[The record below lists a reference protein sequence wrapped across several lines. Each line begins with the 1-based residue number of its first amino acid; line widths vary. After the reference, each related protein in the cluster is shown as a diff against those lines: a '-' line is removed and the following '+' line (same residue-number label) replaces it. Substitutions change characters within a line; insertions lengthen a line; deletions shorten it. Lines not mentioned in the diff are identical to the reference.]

1 MRAGALIVI
10 LGLILGWAA
19 PRAAGAVPAPDDSL
33 LNLDW
38 RVFIAAK
45 PIYCILVEKDRQRL
59 LVLRHDGRIQVE
71 AEYRVGTGAHTGPKR
86 EEGDSRT
93 PEGVYF
99 ITKGYLDHK
108 LSVFGTRAYHL
119 NYPNY
124 FDLRRGRTGF
134 GIFLHGTNRPLQPAS
149 SNGCVTLDNGDLDK
163 LADFLHRGTAV
174 FIVPGLG
181 AQPQDPGPL
190 PDLTSHD
197 FAGARALLLPPDDR
211 QADFASLYLIRINNQ
226 TVAVGEYWDRDQ
238 KMRRAAAYLQPGADD
253 KWTVGDNDPLGE
265 GREAAGPQ
273 VAVVGVN
280 LDAYRTGGD
289 NGEQVAGEASSEDR
303 YLDLYLKAV
312 RPGLAAASLPA
323 SAGAPPEA
331 GKVAVAP
338 AAAGRGPGSG
348 LTYGLFLL
356 ATGVSLGV
364 AVALARR
371 RQQEEGRG
379 RDEAG
384 ASDLSQAGEDLRR
397 TRAELATVRAWMDE
411 EERAMERREALQEGR
426 MERLESLLVARMS
439 EFDRLREEQ
448 AGWRREGR
456 EVGAAQEQA
465 LTGVSR
471 ELAGLRADL
480 LTAHEELG
488 QREAALR
495 ERDLELREVLAAQGR
510 GWQSELRG
518 VFDTLRGQVE
528 ALTAAWEAEREEL
541 RLARESEA
549 RELTELR
556 LSRERAQD
564 EAARLVAE
572 SGRWRAEAEQGAEE
586 AARLTQELGLA
597 REELAGERGAAAE
610 LRAGAERLA
619 GLERELAERE
629 GRLLALEQAAR
640 EGEAELLAGRGE
652 RERLTAAWEAERE
665 ELRLARESEGRELT
679 ELRLSRERAQ
689 DEAAR
694 LVAESG
700 RWRTEAEQ
708 GAEEAARL
716 TKELG
721 LAREELA
728 GERGAAAEL
737 RAGAERL
744 AGLERELAEREVRL
758 LALEQAA
765 REGEA
770 ELLAGR
776 GERERLT
783 AAWEAER
790 EELRLARESE
800 GRELTELRRSRE
812 RAQAEAARL
821 TQELGLARQEL
832 AELAL
837 ARQVEVA
844 DLGNAVRQAREDKAA
859 SQEAIARL
867 QREVESLTSDLG
879 QTREQEGSE
888 TRRRLDQEE
897 TLAGLRRENVQL
909 QAKVSELKRSNLD
922 QGVVLIKGAH
932 TLPGEVLR
940 KWIGKG

>member
-1 MRAGALIVI
+1 M
-10 LGLILGWAA
+10 
-19 PRAAGAVPAPDDSL
+19 PAPDGSL
-33 LNLDW
+33 LDLDW

-59 LVLRHDGRIQVE
+59 LVLRHDGRLQVE
-71 AEYRVGTGAHTGPKR
+71 AEYRIGTGAHPGPKR

-124 FDLRRGRTGF
+124 FDLRQGRTGF

-174 FIVPGLG
+174 FIVPSLG
-181 AQPQDPGPL
+181 AQPQDPGTL

-197 FAGARALLLPPDDR
+197 FAGARALLLPPDE
-211 QADFASLYLIRINNQ
+211 QKADFASLYLIRVNNQ
-226 TVAVGEYWDRDQ
+226 TVAVGEYWGRDE

-265 GREAAGPQ
+265 GREETGPQ
-273 VAVVGVN
+273 VAVAGVN
-280 LDAYRTGGD
+280 LDAYRMGGD
-289 NGEQVAGEASSEDR
+289 NSEQMTGEASSEDR

-312 RPGLAAASLPA
+312 RPGLAEASLA
-323 SAGAPPEA
+323 AVAVAPPEA
-331 GKVAVAP
+331 APVTVAP
-338 AAAGRGPGSG
+338 ETGRGPGAG
-348 LTYGLFLL
+348 LISGLFLL
-356 ATGVSLGV
+356 ATGISLGV

-371 RQQEEGRG
+371 RQKEGRG
-379 RDEAG
+379 RDEAE
-384 ASDLSQAGEDLRR
+384 AADLSQAGEDLRR
-397 TRAELATVRAWMDE
+397 TRAELATVRARMDE

-426 MERLESLLVARMS
+426 MERLESLLVERMS

-465 LTGVSR
+465 LAGVSR

-480 LTAHEELG
+480 LTAHAELG
-488 QREAALR
+488 QREAALLR
-495 ERDLELREVLAAQGR
+495 EWDLELREVLAAQGQ

-528 ALTAAWEAEREEL
+528 AMNVAREAEREEL
-541 RLARESEA
+541 RLAREE
-549 RELTELR
+549 ET
-556 LSRERAQD
+556 
-564 EAARLVAE
+564 RLVAE
-572 SGRWRAEAEQGAEE
+572 SRQWRAEAD
-586 AARLTQELGLA
+586 RLAQELGLA

-610 LRAGAERLA
+610 LRAGAERRA

-629 GRLLALEQAAR
+629 GRLLLLEQTAR
-640 EGEAELLAGRGE
+640 ER
-652 RERLTAAWEAERE
+652 EAERE
-665 ELRLARESEGRELT
+665 ELRLARESEARELT
-679 ELRLSRERAQ
+679 ELRLSQERER
-689 DEAAR
+689 EEVAR

-700 RWRTEAEQ
+700 QWRAEAE
-708 GAEEAARL
+708 RL
-716 TKELG
+716 TQELRV
-721 LAREELA
+721 AREDLA
-728 GERGAAAEL
+728 GERETAAEL
-737 RAGAERL
+737 RAGAERR
-744 AGLERELAEREVRL
+744 AGLEQELAEREGRL
-758 LALEQAA
+758 LLLEQTK
-765 REGEA
+765 RERAA
-770 ELLAGR
+770 ELLA
-776 GERERLT
+776 EREEHDRLA
-783 AAWEAER
+783 AAWQAER

-800 GRELTELRRSRE
+800 ARELTELRLAQERE
-812 RAQAEAARL
+812 REEVARLVAESGQWRAEAERRAE
-821 TQELGLARQEL
+821 ELRATRQEL
-832 AELAL
+832 AELVL

-844 DLGNAVRQAREDKAA
+844 DLRHAVRQAREDKAT
-859 SQEAIARL
+859 SQETIARL
-867 QREVESLTSDLG
+867 QREMEALSSTLE
-879 QTREQEGSE
+879 QTREQEDSE

-909 QAKVSELKRSNLD
+909 QAKAAELKRSNLD
-922 QGVVLIKGAH
+922 QGVMLIKGAH
-932 TLPGEVLR
+932 ALPGEVLR

>member
-1 MRAGALIVI
+1 MRGGMRAGALIVI
-10 LGLILGWAA
+10 LCLTLGWAA
-19 PRAAGAVPAPDDSL
+19 PRAARAVPAPDGSL
-33 LNLDW
+33 LDLDW

-71 AEYRVGTGAHTGPKR
+71 AEYRIGTGAHPGPKR

-124 FDLRRGRTGF
+124 FDLRQGRTGF

-174 FIVPGLG
+174 FIVPSLG
-181 AQPQDPGPL
+181 AQPQDPGTL

-197 FAGARALLLPPDDR
+197 FAGARALLLPPDE
-211 QADFASLYLIRINNQ
+211 QKADFASLYLIRVNNQ
-226 TVAVGEYWDRDQ
+226 TVAVGEYWARDE
-238 KMRRAAAYLQPGADD
+238 KLRRAAAYLQPGADD

-265 GREAAGPQ
+265 GREETGPQ
-273 VAVVGVN
+273 VAVAGVN
-280 LDAYRTGGD
+280 LDAYRMDGD
-289 NGEQVAGEASSEDR
+289 SGEQMTGEASPEDR

-312 RPGLAAASLPA
+312 RPGLTEASLAAAA
-323 SAGAPPEA
+323 VAPPEA
-331 GKVAVAP
+331 AP
-338 AAAGRGPGSG
+338 VTVTPETGRGPGAG
-348 LTYGLFLL
+348 LAYGLFLL
-356 ATGVSLGV
+356 ATGISLGV

-371 RQQEEGRG
+371 RQEEGRG
-379 RDEAG
+379 REEAE

-397 TRAELATVRAWMDE
+397 TRAELATVRARMDE

-426 MERLESLLVARMS
+426 MERLESLLVERMS

-465 LTGVSR
+465 LAGVSR

-488 QREAALR
+488 QREAALLR
-495 ERDLELREVLAAQGR
+495 ERDLELREVLAAQAQ

-528 ALTAAWEAEREEL
+528 AMNAAWEAEREEL
-541 RLARESEA
+541 RLTRESEA

-556 LSRERAQD
+556 LSQERKREEVTRLVAESGQWQAEAERLAQELELAREKLAGEQGATAERLAGLEQELTEREGRLLLLEQTARER
-564 EAARLVAE
+564 EAELLAGREERDRLAAAWEAEREEVARLVAE
-572 SGRWRAEAEQGAEE
+572 SGQWRAEAE
-586 AARLTQELGLA
+586 RLTQELRLA
-597 REELAGERGAAAE
+597 REELAGEQGTAAE

-619 GLERELAERE
+619 GLERELAERN
-629 GRLLALEQAAR
+629 GRLLLLEQTAR
-640 EGEAELLAGRGE
+640 EREAELLAGRE
-652 RERLTAAWEAERE
+652 ERE
-665 ELRLARESEGRELT
+665 EV
-679 ELRLSRERAQ
+679 
-689 DEAAR
+689 AR

-700 RWRTEAEQ
+700 QWRAEAEQ
-708 GAEEAARL
+708 RAEEEARL
-716 TKELG
+716 
-721 LAREELA
+721 AQ
-728 GERGAAAEL
+728 EL
-737 RAGAERL
+737 RA
-744 AGLERELAEREVRL
+744 
-758 LALEQAA
+758 
-765 REGEA
+765 
-770 ELLAGR
+770 
-776 GERERLT
+776 
-783 AAWEAER
+783 
-790 EELRLARESE
+790 
-800 GRELTELRRSRE
+800 
-812 RAQAEAARL
+812 
-821 TQELGLARQEL
+821 ARQEL
-832 AELAL
+832 AELVL
-837 ARQVEVA
+837 ARQVEVT
-844 DLGNAVRQAREDKAA
+844 DLRHAVRQAREDKAT
-859 SQEAIARL
+859 SQEGIARL
-867 QREVESLTSDLG
+867 QREVEALTSTLE
-879 QTREQEGSE
+879 QTREQEDSE

-909 QAKVSELKRSNLD
+909 QAKAAELKPSNLD
-922 QGVVLIKGAH
+922 QGVMLIKGAH
-932 TLPGEVLR
+932 ALPGEVLR